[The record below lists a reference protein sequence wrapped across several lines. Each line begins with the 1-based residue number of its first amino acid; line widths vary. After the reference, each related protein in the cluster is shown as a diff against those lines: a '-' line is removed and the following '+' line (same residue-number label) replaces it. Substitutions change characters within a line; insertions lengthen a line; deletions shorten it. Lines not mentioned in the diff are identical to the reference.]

1 MQKKHEPEIIIR
13 KCADSIKYAKT
24 DIKQQKNCLNG
35 LFLPHKKKYKT
46 SLESPYQYN
55 SRYDTNRT
63 KKGQFFQYILE
74 R

>member
-1 MQKKHEPEIIIR
+1 MKNYIDKRYAKKHEPEIIIR

-46 SLESPYQYN
+46 SSKRNL
-55 SRYDTNRT
+55 
-63 KKGQFFQYILE
+63 
-74 R
+74 